1 MSNIE
6 IDKNEILKTSKWVR
20 FLFMALYAF
29 AIGFVVNISIGL
41 AFIQFLFFL
50 VTSKPNSSIA
60 NFNKHLIEFFN
71 DSLAFILF
79 STEEKP
85 FPFKKED
92 NENTDDIIEADLEDV
107 ESTDS
112 SEIPSDDIQESRED

>member
-1 MSNIE
+1 MGKVFIHGLIRICNRFCGQYI
-6 IDKNEILKTSKWVR
+6 NRTS
-20 FLFMALYAF
+20 
-29 AIGFVVNISIGL
+29 IHSIS
-41 AFIQFLFFL
+41 FFL

-112 SEIPSDDIQESRED
+112 SEIPSDDIQENKED